1 MDEGNSAAGA
11 SGAGKEA
18 LSEIPVETLLKSLE
32 EILQKLES
40 GDTPL
45 EESFR
50 LYEGG
55 MRLVKEI
62 NAKIDRIEKKM
73 ITLDGEDHE

>member
-1 MDEGNSAAGA
+1 M
-11 SGAGKEA
+11 
-18 LSEIPVETLLKSLE
+18 SEIPVETLLKNLE

>member
-1 MDEGNSAAGA
+1 M
-11 SGAGKEA
+11 
-18 LSEIPVETLLKSLE
+18 SEIPVETLLKSLE

>member
-1 MDEGNSAAGA
+1 M
-11 SGAGKEA
+11 
-18 LSEIPVETLLKSLE
+18 SEIPVETMLKSLE